1 MCFFCFFW
9 LLKEFGESLR
19 VTILSPL
26 LRIESG
32 KMFSGDKKGPNG
44 HVLVILMVFWCF
56 HMLTCTTCLMKI
68 MEPYQIQ
75 YPNISEKILQSGF
88 KHACYLFEFVVF
100 CEIPQPKQTLCC
112 FVLSF
117 TTIQWRR
124 CSMHFFGRALKDLER
139 RISFLVRETHNF
151 CTAAFTT
158 CAMKKTWL
166 FRWAPYQI

>member
-9 LLKEFGESLR
+9 LLKDFGESLR

-75 YPNISEKILQSGF
+75 YPNISEKILQIRIQT
-88 KHACYLFEFVVF
+88 CMLFVWV
-100 CEIPQPKQTLCC
+100 CG
-112 FVLSF
+112 VLWNSP
-117 TTIQWRR
+117 T
-124 CSMHFFGRALKDLER
+124 
-139 RISFLVRETHNF
+139 
-151 CTAAFTT
+151 
-158 CAMKKTWL
+158 KTNPML
-166 FRWAPYQI
+166 FRFKFHHHPMTTMFDAFFWSSFEGFGTTDKLSGPGNPQFLHCGFYHMCHEKNLVV